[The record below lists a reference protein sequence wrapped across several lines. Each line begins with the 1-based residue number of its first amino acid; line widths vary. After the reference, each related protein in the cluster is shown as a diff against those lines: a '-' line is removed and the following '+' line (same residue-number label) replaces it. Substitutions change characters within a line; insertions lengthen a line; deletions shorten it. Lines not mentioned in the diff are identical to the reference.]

1 MNLDD
6 LELLMAVVRLGSF
19 AAAARERNVDPS
31 SVSRVVAGLEAE
43 LGARLFQR
51 STRQLALTE
60 AGALYAQRMAPLLEE
75 MRLARQ
81 ALSDADGQVR
91 GRLRVSV
98 SNTFGLRQ
106 LVPRLPEFAARHPA
120 LEIDLLM
127 TDAMV
132 DLMAE
137 RVDVAVRLG
146 PLRDSSLVALP
157 LMDIA
162 YRVVASP
169 VWVQRQAAVPSEPG
183 QMASAGA
190 LCFALAGF
198 RDAWRFT
205 PVAGGATV
213 EVPIQPR
220 LQTTNGLALCDLALA
235 GVGPTL
241 LPGWLVDEDIAAGRL
256 VNLFPQHDVAVSE
269 APGGAWI
276 VYPSRSYVPA
286 KVRAFIEFL
295 RDAVAQ
301 SLPRA
306 GGSVAPRARAVS
318 RR

>member
-1 MNLDD
+1 MHFDD
-6 LELLMAVVRLGSF
+6 LELLMAVARLGSF
-19 AAAARERNVDPS
+19 AAAARARNVDPS
-31 SVSRVVAGLEAE
+31 AVSRVVAGLEAE
-43 LGARLFQR
+43 LGVRLFQR
-51 STRQLALTE
+51 STRQLSLTE
-60 AGALYAQRMAPLLEE
+60 AGAGYVQRMAPLLEE

-81 ALSDADGQVR
+81 ALSDASGQVR

-106 LVPRLPEFAARHPA
+106 LVPRLPAFTEQHPA

-127 TDAMV
+127 TDTML

-157 LMDIA
+157 LMDVH

-169 VWVQRQAAVPSEPG
+169 QWVRRQPVVPTEPG
-183 QMASAGA
+183 QMGTAGA
-190 LCFALAGF
+190 LCFAIAGF
-198 RDAWRFT
+198 RDGWRFT
-205 PVAGGATV
+205 PKGGGPTL
-213 EVPIQPR
+213 EVPVQPR
-220 LQTTNGLALCDLALA
+220 LQTTNGLALCELALA

-241 LPGWLVDEDIAAGRL
+241 LPGWLVDEDIRAGRL
-256 VNLFPQHDVAVSE
+256 LDLYPQHDVAVTD

-286 KVRAFIEFL
+286 KVRVFIDFL
-295 RDAVAQ
+295 RQ
-301 SLPRA
+301 S
-306 GGSVAPRARAVS
+306 VS
-318 RR
+318 RRP

>member
-1 MNLDD
+1 MSFDD
-6 LELLMAVVRLGSF
+6 LELLLAVARLGSF

-43 LGARLFQR
+43 LGVRLFQR

-60 AGALYAQRMAPLLEE
+60 AGAGYVQRMAPLLEE
-75 MRLARQ
+75 MSLARQ
-81 ALSDADGQVR
+81 ALSDASGQVR

-98 SNTFGLRQ
+98 SNTFGMRQ
-106 LVPRLPEFAARHPA
+106 LVPRLPAFAARHPA

-127 TDAMV
+127 TDAML

-157 LMDIA
+157 LMDIH

-169 VWVQRQAAVPSEPG
+169 VWIRRQGSAPVDPA
-183 QMASAGA
+183 QMATAGA

-198 RDAWRFT
+198 RDCWRFT
-205 PVAGGATV
+205 PRAGGPTR

-220 LQTTNGLALCDLALA
+220 LQTTNGLALCELTLA
-235 GVGPTL
+235 GLGPSL
-241 LPGWLVDEDIAAGRL
+241 LPGWLVDDDIRAGRL
-256 VNLFPQHDVAVSE
+256 VDLYPEHVVAVSE

-276 VYPSRSYVPA
+276 VYPSRNHVPA
-286 KVRAFIEFL
+286 KVRAFIDFL
-295 RDAVAQ
+295 REAVAT
-301 SLPRA
+301 SA
-306 GGSVAPRARAVS
+306 
-318 RR
+318 

>member
-1 MNLDD
+1 MHSAHQCMNLDD
-6 LELLMAVVRLGSF
+6 LDLLMTVARLGSF
-19 AAAARERNVDPS
+19 ASAARERNIDPS
-31 SVSRVVAGLEAE
+31 SVSRTVAALEAE
-43 LGARLFQR
+43 LGVRLFQR

-60 AGALYAQRMAPLLEE
+60 AGAGYVQRMAPLLEE
-75 MRLARQ
+75 MDLARQ
-81 ALSDADGQVR
+81 ALADAGGQVT

-106 LVPRLPEFAARHPA
+106 LVPRLPAFAARHPM

-127 TDAMV
+127 TDTMV

-157 LMDIA
+157 LMEIQ
-162 YRVVASP
+162 YRVVASSA
-169 VWVQRQAAVPSEPG
+169 WLQRQSAPG
-183 QMASAGA
+183 QPGDMAKAGA
-190 LCFALAGF
+190 LCFALPGF
-198 RDAWRFT
+198 RDVWRFT
-205 PVAGGATV
+205 PKTGGTTE

-220 LQTTNGLALCDLALA
+220 LQTTNGLALCHLALA

-241 LPGWLVDEDIAAGRL
+241 LPGWLVDDDIRAGRL
-256 VNLFPQHDVAVSE
+256 VNLYPHHNVAISE

-286 KVRAFIEFL
+286 KVRVFIDFL
-295 RDAVAQ
+295 RESLQQ
-301 SLPRA
+301 SPPPV
-306 GGSVAPRARAVS
+306 GG
-318 RR
+318 

>member
-1 MNLDD
+1 MSFDD
-6 LELLMAVVRLGSF
+6 LELLVAVVRLGSF

-43 LGARLFQR
+43 LGVRLFQR

-60 AGALYAQRMAPLLEE
+60 AGAGYAQRMAPLLEE

-81 ALSDADGQVR
+81 ALSDAGGQVR

-106 LVPRLPEFAARHPA
+106 LLPRLPAFAAHHPA

-127 TDAMV
+127 TDAVV

-146 PLRDSSLVALP
+146 PLRDSSLVAVP
-157 LMDIA
+157 LMDID

-169 VWVQRQAAVPSEPG
+169 AWIQRQAAAPDNPS
-183 QMASAGA
+183 QMSTAGA

-198 RDAWRFT
+198 RDCWRFA
-205 PVAGGATV
+205 PRAGGPTL

-220 LQTTNGLALCDLALA
+220 LQTTNGLALCELALA

-241 LPGWLVDEDIAAGRL
+241 LPGWLVDNDVRAGRL
-256 VNLFPQHDVAVSE
+256 VDLYPQHVVAVSE

-286 KVRAFIEFL
+286 KVRVFIEFL
-295 RDAVAQ
+295 RE
-301 SLPRA
+301 
-306 GGSVAPRARAVS
+306 SVTVSARTS
-318 RR
+318 

>member
-1 MNLDD
+1 MYIDD

-19 AAAARERNVDPS
+19 AAAARERNIDPS

-43 LGARLFQR
+43 LGVRLFQR
-51 STRQLALTE
+51 STRQLSVTE
-60 AGALYAQRMAPLLEE
+60 AGASYAQRMAPLLEE

-81 ALSDADGQVR
+81 ALSDASGQVR

-106 LVPRLPEFAARHPA
+106 LVPHLPKFAARHPE
-120 LEIDLLM
+120 LEVDLLM
-127 TDAMV
+127 TDAIV
-132 DLMAE
+132 DLMTE

-157 LMDIA
+157 LMDIR

-169 VWVQRQAAVPSEPG
+169 AWLRHQPVAPTEPG
-183 QMASAGA
+183 QMANAGA

-198 RDAWRFT
+198 RDGWRFT
-205 PVAGGATV
+205 PKDGGPTQ

-220 LQTTNGLALCDLALA
+220 MQTTNGLALCDLALA

-241 LPGWLVDEDIAAGRL
+241 LPSWLVDDDIGAGRL
-256 VNLFPQHDVAVSE
+256 LDLYPQHDVAVSE

-286 KVRAFIEFL
+286 KVRVFIDFL
-295 RDAVAQ
+295 REAVATT
-301 SLPRA
+301 
-306 GGSVAPRARAVS
+306 G
-318 RR
+318 

>member
-6 LELLMAVVRLGSF
+6 LDTLMAVVRLGSF
-19 AAAARERNVDPS
+19 AAAARERNLDPS

-43 LGARLFQR
+43 LGVRLFQR

-60 AGALYAQRMAPLLEE
+60 AGAGYAQRMAPLLEE
-75 MRLARQ
+75 MRLARE
-81 ALSDADGQVR
+81 ALSDAGGQVR

-120 LEIDLLM
+120 LDIDLLM
-127 TDAMV
+127 TDTMV

-157 LMDIA
+157 LMDIQ

-169 VWVQRQAAVPSEPG
+169 AWVQRQDAVPSEPA
-183 QMASAGA
+183 QMATAGA

-198 RDAWRFT
+198 RDGWRFT
-205 PVAGGATV
+205 PKGGGETL

-241 LPGWLVDEDIAAGRL
+241 LPGWLVDDDIRAGRL
-256 VNLFPQHDVAVSE
+256 VDLYPQHEVAVSQ

-276 VYPSRSYVPA
+276 VYPSRSHVPA
-286 KVRAFIEFL
+286 KVRVFIEFL
-295 RDAVAQ
+295 RE
-301 SLPRA
+301 
-306 GGSVAPRARAVS
+306 SVAGRA
-318 RR
+318 